1 MKKFGKM
8 PKDEFIN
15 KMRTEHP
22 EKYC

>member
-1 MKKFGKM
+1 MKRFGKM